1 MKKLYF
7 FLLIFWGA
15 SCLEIN
21 NAKDK
26 NEYGMNQELATK
38 IDLEIKGLEK
48 ALKDV
53 IKKKNNMTL
62 GQKKKLLYFIKKS
75 FSKMRNMLSHIALK
89 GDDIRTEWSFA
100 STLFDDLFII
110 MHVVTKEYSIKDK
123 RVNEIYKTLVK
134 WTNHVVDEWR
144 YYDLW
149 RNEITQKQDL
159 EETIPTDK
167 NIS

>member
-15 SCLEIN
+15 SSLEIN

-53 IKKKNNMTL
+53 IKKK
-62 GQKKKLLYFIKKS
+62 
-75 FSKMRNMLSHIALK
+75 
-89 GDDIRTEWSFA
+89 
-100 STLFDDLFII
+100 
-110 MHVVTKEYSIKDK
+110 
-123 RVNEIYKTLVK
+123 
-134 WTNHVVDEWR
+134 
-144 YYDLW
+144 
-149 RNEITQKQDL
+149 IT
-159 EETIPTDK
+159 
-167 NIS
+167 